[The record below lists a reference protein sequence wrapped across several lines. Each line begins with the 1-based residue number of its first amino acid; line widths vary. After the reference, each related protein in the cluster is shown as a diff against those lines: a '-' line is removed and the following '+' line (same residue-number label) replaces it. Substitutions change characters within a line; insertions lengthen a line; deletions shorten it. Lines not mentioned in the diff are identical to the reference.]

1 MKRSHAEKKLMGN
14 LGGSKFSGEGFLGSD
29 HRPIDEIASGDLLT
43 LEKHHVSK
51 EKLVQVLMHTY
62 ETAKKALGAEV
73 LIRPGLTIAFHE
85 SMGRIPSPF
94 PWDGV
99 FEKGEAVV
107 NDAEGSRLM
116 VITRLGIHLIE
127 KHSFFQGMGSYYRID
142 PETAIRIFRL
152 APEPK

>member
-1 MKRSHAEKKLMGN
+1 MGN
-14 LGGSKFSGEGFLGSD
+14 LGRSKFSGEGFLGSD
-29 HRPIDEIASGDLLT
+29 PRPIDEIVSEDLLT

-51 EKLVQVLMHTY
+51 EKLVDVLMHTY
-62 ETAKKALGAEV
+62 QMAKKALGAEV
-73 LIRPGLTIAFHE
+73 LIRPGFTLAFHE

-94 PWDGV
+94 PGDGV

-107 NDAEGSRLM
+107 KDVQCGRSM

-127 KHSFFQGMGSYYRID
+127 KHSFFQGIGSYYRID
-142 PETAIRIFRL
+142 PETAIKIFRL